1 MIETE
6 VRAGLVIETEVR
18 AGLVIETEVAGSSP
32 RRLLFQYPS
41 DPRVTAV
48 THNRASSLSR

>member
-32 RRLLFQYPS
+32 RISIRPTPVLLQ
-41 DPRVTAV
+41 
-48 THNRASSLSR
+48 